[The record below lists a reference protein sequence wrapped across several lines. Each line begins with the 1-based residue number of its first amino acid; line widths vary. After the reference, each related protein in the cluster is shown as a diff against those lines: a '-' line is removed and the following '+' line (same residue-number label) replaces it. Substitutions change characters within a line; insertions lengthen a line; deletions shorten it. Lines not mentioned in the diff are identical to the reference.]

1 LLEYLIIKNVEVMCM
16 AKFTLTPVA
25 GNLFIGRRKLLQELV
40 KDLGDPKSTTG
51 FCIYGMRRIGKTS
64 LLKELERR
72 LSPEKRIIV
81 VYFSMWDLSSL
92 STRTFVE
99 ELSRAVIAAYQE
111 KGLLKLEMAVRRVAE
126 GARAFIAR
134 IVDGSEVKV
143 RVEDVEFLLTLR
155 ERKIENYSSIIRQAL
170 NLGEELAEKTST
182 KCVLMIDEFPD
193 ILKVENGLQVV
204 KMLRTAHES
213 QRHVGLVIS
222 GSVRKTMEQ
231 VALSEASPFYR
242 QLVLKKLQPLTLEEV
257 QEFLKTYAGIEDK
270 KLAGKL
276 LEITGGVPF
285 YLQYLGRTSGLAE
298 AEKAVEEFL
307 REEGSVIFQEEY
319 RRLNETEKLIVTV
332 MAKGRDR
339 LSEIAKLA
347 ELPATT
353 VSTYLRILM
362 DKEVVYRKGKGKYGL
377 VDRMFSRWLERR
389 FA

>member
-1 LLEYLIIKNVEVMCM
+1 
-16 AKFTLTPVA
+16 
-25 GNLFIGRRKLLQELV
+25 
-40 KDLGDPKSTTG
+40 
-51 FCIYGMRRIGKTS
+51 MRRIGKTS

>member
-1 LLEYLIIKNVEVMCM
+1 M